1 MAEIFLSFFAYSVV
15 GWVSEVLYCSV
26 QERRLVNRGF
36 LRGPWCPVYGFGGVL
51 VVSLLSPLAESVV
64 ALFLA
69 AALLTTAVE
78 YATGWLLETL
88 FQTRWWDYS
97 RYRLNIKGRVCLVN
111 SVLFGIM
118 GALGVLVLDP
128 LVDRAIAFVPTD
140 LVGPIALGLYTLMML
155 DLALTVKEIVRL
167 DEKLARL
174 SDFVESLRE
183 RIDVAEWF
191 NERDLAASFET
202 LRERARAD
210 IDGLHDRLARRL
222 DALLAHTGSTRRLLR
237 AFPGLRS
244 ARYARSLD
252 LLRASLR
259 VRRKGPGRAASRV
272 ASRAAGRD

>member
-1 MAEIFLSFFAYSVV
+1 MAELFLSFFAYSVV
-15 GWVSEVLYCSV
+15 GWVSEVVYCSL

-51 VVSLLSPLAESVV
+51 VVALLSPLAESIV

-69 AALLTTAVE
+69 AALLTTVVE

-118 GALGVLVLDP
+118 GALGVSVLAP
-128 LVDRAIAFVPTD
+128 LLDRAIALIPD
-140 LVGPIALGLYTLMML
+140 SLVNPFALALYTLMML
-155 DLALTVKEIVRL
+155 DLAVTLREIVRL
-167 DEKLARL
+167 DEKLSRL
-174 SDFVESLRE
+174 ADFVESLRE
-183 RIDVAEWF
+183 RLDVADWF
-191 NERDLAASFET
+191 NERDLAASFES

-210 IDGLHDRLARRL
+210 MDGLHDRLARRL
-222 DALLAHTGSTRRLLR
+222 DSLLAHTGSTRRLLR

-252 LLRASLR
+252 LLRGSLR
-259 VRRKGPGRAASRV
+259 ARRKDPGRV
-272 ASRAAGRD
+272 AGRAAGRD